1 MTELIVG
8 IVAVSVFV
16 VGLVVFPAMWVSGEW
31 SRAEEEELL
40 KKNEEDMI

>member
-16 VGLVVFPAMWVSGEW
+16 VGLVIFPAMRVSSEC

-40 KKNEEDMI
+40 RKKEEDII